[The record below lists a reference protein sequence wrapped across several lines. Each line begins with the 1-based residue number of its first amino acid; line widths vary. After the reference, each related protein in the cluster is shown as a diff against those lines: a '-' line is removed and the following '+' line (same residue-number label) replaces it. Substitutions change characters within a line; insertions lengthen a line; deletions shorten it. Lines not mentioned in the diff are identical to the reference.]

1 MCRQNDRCA
10 DMRMNN
16 RVENETQLAHESR
29 LCIAEGCNRHSTLR
43 KADGKRGGE
52 GGKEGEQRV
61 A

>member
-16 RVENETQLAHESR
+16 RVEDETQLAHESR
-29 LCIAEGCNRHSTLR
+29 LCIAEGCNEHS
-43 KADGKRGGE
+43 KRGRRIEREGE
-52 GGKEGEQRV
+52 RGKEGEERV

>member
-16 RVENETQLAHESR
+16 RVEDETQLAHELR
-29 LCIAEGCNRHSTLR
+29 LCIAEGCNEHSKKGRR
-43 KADGKRGGE
+43 KERERA
-52 GGKEGEQRV
+52 GGKEGQQRV